1 MNKNTHT
8 TYSRHEAK
16 DVLSPGMNDSTPDRH
31 EPNRDEH
38 AQPAPPPRA
47 GAEPSPSHD
56 AMNTYQTITDTV
68 TGVNVRGSDNLIQ
81 LLAVVVFT
89 VIGALIGAIVNY
101 QSPMMIGL
109 FGFGGL
115 VAGILLSGAV
125 IGVYRLV
132 KSGR

>member
-1 MNKNTHT
+1 
-8 TYSRHEAK
+8 
-16 DVLSPGMNDSTPDRH
+16 
-31 EPNRDEH
+31 
-38 AQPAPPPRA
+38 
-47 GAEPSPSHD
+47 
-56 AMNTYQTITDTV
+56 MNTYQTITDTV

-132 KSGR
+132 RSGR